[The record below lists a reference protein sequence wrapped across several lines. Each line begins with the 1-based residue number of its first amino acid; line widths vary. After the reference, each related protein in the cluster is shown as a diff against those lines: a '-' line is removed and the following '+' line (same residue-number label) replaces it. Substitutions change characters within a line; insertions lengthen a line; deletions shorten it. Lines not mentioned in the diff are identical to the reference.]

1 MLAVKFLG
9 FALLARVSLATPLSL
24 TILHTNDHHS
34 HLEANR
40 VEIEAS
46 KIAGLSAQASSNA
59 INVELG
65 GYPRIVSGYGKL
77 KIDAETAGRSVLKLH
92 AGDAITGTA
101 YYSMFKGEADAKMMS
116 LVCFDAF
123 SLGNHEFDDGDQAL
137 ANFIDKLQ
145 TVNASCATPVL
156 AANVV
161 PAATSPLLGKLSKS
175 VVLSVAGQQV
185 GIVGIDVRN
194 KTLRSSSPS
203 AGTTLTDERTAAQA
217 EIDML
222 LGQSIDKIVLV
233 THMGYDS
240 DMSLMATLRGVDVV
254 IGGDS
259 HSLLGDNT
267 TREVDFSP
275 IHGEY
280 ATVMRNADGKMVCV
294 VQAWEYNK
302 AIGELEV
309 DFDTSG
315 DVLRCGGQPRFPYA
329 SQIQSGR
336 RRSSQAFVI
345 NSSDTA
351 SVMSYLDST
360 GQFMLVEEDA
370 HTAAE
375 LSSYQT
381 QVEALKQ
388 ETIAYAPNKICFDR
402 WPGQGAGSCPIAETR
417 EQGGGACQLVA
428 QGFLEV
434 TKAADVAIQN
444 GGGCRTDIAA
454 GNFSHN
460 DAYTMLPFSNTL
472 VTLEL
477 TGAQIKAVLEDAAD
491 FGITDSSGAF
501 PYAAG
506 LRYDVNRNETK
517 GDRIT
522 FIEVRPR
529 LTGGWMP
536 IDNTATYVVVTN
548 SYIAGGRD
556 SYTTFT
562 EVSGSLRN
570 TYIEYAEGF
579 ARYCKEVGTLVE
591 PPREDFSTQ
600 GYIDAAGQVQGLGAR
615 STTTTTTA
623 TELPG
628 QETSSSSGMVI
639 GSLPRILGAAVVLLG
654 LLGA

>member
-1 MLAVKFLG
+1 
-9 FALLARVSLATPLSL
+9 
-24 TILHTNDHHS
+24 
-34 HLEANR
+34 
-40 VEIEAS
+40 
-46 KIAGLSAQASSNA
+46 
-59 INVELG
+59 
-65 GYPRIVSGYGKL
+65 
-77 KIDAETAGRSVLKLH
+77 
-92 AGDAITGTA
+92 
-101 YYSMFKGEADAKMMS
+101 
-116 LVCFDAF
+116 
-123 SLGNHEFDDGDQAL
+123 
-137 ANFIDKLQ
+137 
-145 TVNASCATPVL
+145 
-156 AANVV
+156 
-161 PAATSPLLGKLSKS
+161 
-175 VVLSVAGQQV
+175 
-185 GIVGIDVRN
+185 
-194 KTLRSSSPS
+194 
-203 AGTTLTDERTAAQA
+203 
-217 EIDML
+217 
-222 LGQSIDKIVLV
+222 
-233 THMGYDS
+233 
-240 DMSLMATLRGVDVV
+240 
-254 IGGDS
+254 
-259 HSLLGDNT
+259 
-267 TREVDFSP
+267 
-275 IHGEY
+275 
-280 ATVMRNADGKMVCV
+280 
-294 VQAWEYNK
+294 
-302 AIGELEV
+302 
-309 DFDTSG
+309 
-315 DVLRCGGQPRFPYA
+315 
-329 SQIQSGR
+329 
-336 RRSSQAFVI
+336 
-345 NSSDTA
+345 
-351 SVMSYLDST
+351 
-360 GQFMLVEEDA
+360 
-370 HTAAE
+370 
-375 LSSYQT
+375 
-381 QVEALKQ
+381 
-388 ETIAYAPNKICFDR
+388 
-402 WPGQGAGSCPIAETR
+402 
-417 EQGGGACQLVA
+417 
-428 QGFLEV
+428 V

-556 SYTTFT
+556 GYTTFT

-579 ARYCKEVGTLVE
+579 ARHCKEVGTLVE

>member
-259 HSLLGDNT
+259 HSLLGDST

-336 RRSSQAFVI
+336 RRSSQTFVI

-428 QGFLEV
+428 RLLGGDEGRRRRHSEWRRLSHGHRSGQLQPQRCLYH
-434 TKAADVAIQN
+434 AALFQHTRD
-444 GGGCRTDIAA
+444 
-454 GNFSHN
+454 
-460 DAYTMLPFSNTL
+460 L
-472 VTLEL
+472 
-477 TGAQIKAVLEDAAD
+477 GAHRCANQ
-491 FGITDSSGAF
+491 SC
-501 PYAAG
+501 P
-506 LRYDVNRNETK
+506 
-517 GDRIT
+517 
-522 FIEVRPR
+522 
-529 LTGGWMP
+529 
-536 IDNTATYVVVTN
+536 
-548 SYIAGGRD
+548 GGRRGFRHHRFLWRFPLCCRPALRCEQKRD
-556 SYTTFT
+556 QGRPYHLYR
-562 EVSGSLRN
+562 GSATAHWWL
-570 TYIEYAEGF
+570 
-579 ARYCKEVGTLVE
+579 
-591 PPREDFSTQ
+591 
-600 GYIDAAGQVQGLGAR
+600 DAHR
-615 STTTTTTA
+615 
-623 TELPG
+623 
-628 QETSSSSGMVI
+628 
-639 GSLPRILGAAVVLLG
+639 
-654 LLGA
+654 